1 MSGAD
6 SENNMS
12 YNNYRYAYVHADEGA
27 DKAGLDFVIP
37 TNSGYVAMC
46 AFFDRSQSSV
56 RALAAGF
63 QGKNGCRIRLSY
75 EDGRGYGN
83 LRMYAYAENGFNA
96 MVAPIVD
103 DKEEFYHA
111 LVVNSN
117 IGKKMFLASEDT
129 KEEALFSHLM
139 NNFDLPL
146 LPQWAGALFKAME
159 NSRYLSVG
167 NSAMVGYYAGEP
179 TLEICGKQVPVTE
192 LRCYEVNCSEDY
204 LKEIVTD
211 LMKTGRISFG
221 TKTMPPLSNVDTLDN
236 YFSEHGTK
244 IVQNLERQLTPLTEF
259 NGNVDD
265 FTLKHKRLYPQ
276 QAMMVH
282 GMKALLLGQGNKK
295 ERRKSA
301 SNYAIVNEG
310 MGCGKTIQGAA
321 LCEAVGVA
329 KALNKQKGATLKDIY
344 ERGAEGVNYR
354 NIVMCPGH
362 LVGATCYRT

>member
-12 YNNYRYAYVHADEGA
+12 YNKYAYVIADEGA
-27 DKAGLDFVIP
+27 DKAGLDFCIP
-37 TNSGYVAMC
+37 SPNGNIAMI

-63 QGKNGCRIRLSY
+63 QGKYGCRVRLTY
-75 EDGRGYGN
+75 EVGCGYGN
-83 LRMYAYAENGFNA
+83 MRMNAYSEHGFNA
-96 MVAPIVD
+96 MIAPVCD

-111 LVVNSN
+111 LCTNMNVGTKS
-117 IGKKMFLASEDT
+117 FLASEAT

-146 LPQWAGALFKAME
+146 LPEWAKELWSALE
-159 NSRYLSVG
+159 SRRYLNG
-167 NSAMVGYYAGEP
+167 GRKAIIGHYAGEP
-179 TLEICGKQVPVTE
+179 TLEICGKQVPVAE
-192 LRCYEVNCSEDY
+192 IQCYDLDCSAEY
-204 LKEIVTD
+204 LQETITN

-221 TKTMPPLSNVDTLDN
+221 TKQMPKLSNVDTLDN

-282 GMKALLLGQGNKK
+282 GMKALLLGQGNRK
-295 ERRKSA
+295 ERRKNA
-301 SNYAIVNEG
+301 SNYCIVNQG
-310 MGCGKTIQGAA
+310 MGCGKTVQGAA
-321 LCEAVGVA
+321 LCEAIGVA
-329 KALNKQKGATLKDIY
+329 KALNKHKGATLKDIY
-344 ERGAEGVNYR
+344 EKGAEGANYR